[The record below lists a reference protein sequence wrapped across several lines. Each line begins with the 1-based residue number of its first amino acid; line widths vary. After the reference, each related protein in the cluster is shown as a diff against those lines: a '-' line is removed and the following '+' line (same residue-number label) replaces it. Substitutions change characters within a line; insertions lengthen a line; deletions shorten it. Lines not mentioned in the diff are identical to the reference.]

1 MDLYNWIIF
10 QSRLPWLKIMQDCP
24 HDEML
29 AEARAVRSRFV
40 AHRYT
45 TGETH
50 QGWSS
55 LVVHGL
61 GPECTLAH
69 ESYGYDDI
77 MQAPHAWTEIAD
89 LCPVTKSWIESLEFE
104 HLFRVRFM
112 LLEAGGFI
120 AEHTDTDQSRLFAYN
135 VALNQPEECVF
146 TMTEHGPIPFN
157 KGDTFLLDVSNSHHV
172 YNNSNEDRYHIIIHG
187 VPGAKARDRVV
198 KSFLKNKK

>member
-1 MDLYNWIIF
+1 
-10 QSRLPWLKIMQDCP
+10 MQACP

-29 AEARAVRSRFV
+29 AEAQALNHRFV
-40 AHRYT
+40 KHRYT
-45 TGETH
+45 TGEQH

-55 LVVHGL
+55 LVIHGL

-77 MQAPHAWTEIAD
+77 MKAPHDWTEIAD
-89 LCPVTKSWIESLEFE
+89 LCPITKEWVQGLGFD

-120 AEHTDTDQSRLFAYN
+120 AEHNDTDQSRLFAYN
-135 VALNQPEECVF
+135 IALNQPSECIF
-146 TMTEHGPIPFN
+146 TMSQHGVIPFSA
-157 KGDTFLLDVSNSHHV
+157 GDTFLLDVSNQHHV
-172 YNNSNEDRYHIIIHG
+172 YNRSTEDRYHIIIHG
-187 VPGAKARDRVV
+187 VPGAKTRDAVV